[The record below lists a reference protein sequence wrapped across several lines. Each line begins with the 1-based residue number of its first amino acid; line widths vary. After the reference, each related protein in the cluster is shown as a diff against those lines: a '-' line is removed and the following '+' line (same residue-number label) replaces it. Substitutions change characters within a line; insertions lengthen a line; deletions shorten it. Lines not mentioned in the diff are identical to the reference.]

1 MSYASK
7 IIEVVLFTSGS
18 SALCMEETE
27 EVETVFTVTI
37 SGFQM

>member
-18 SALCMEETE
+18 LALCMEETE
-27 EVETVFTVTI
+27 ETETIFIVII